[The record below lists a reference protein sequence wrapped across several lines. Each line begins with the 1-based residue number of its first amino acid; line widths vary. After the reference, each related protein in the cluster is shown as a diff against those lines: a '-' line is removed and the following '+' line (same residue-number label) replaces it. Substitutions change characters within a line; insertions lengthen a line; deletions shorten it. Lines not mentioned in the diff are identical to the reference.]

1 MELIWGFLFCH
12 LADITLLHRLFY
24 TFLICWIVH
33 HCLAL
38 VIKCFKTVT
47 IILINMLIAYL
58 FVFNLRLNSAI
69 SEGNAQMISQSI
81 VLILVHTSLIVED
94 SVLSF
99 SFYRFDETL
108 ITALVCT
115 MKASFF

>member
-1 MELIWGFLFCH
+1 
-12 LADITLLHRLFY
+12 
-24 TFLICWIVH
+24 
-33 HCLAL
+33 
-38 VIKCFKTVT
+38 
-47 IILINMLIAYL
+47 MLIAYL

-81 VLILVHTSLIVED
+81 VLILVHTSLMVED

-99 SFYRFDETL
+99 FFYRFDKTL

-115 MKASFF
+115 MKASFFLRKHLCFSHSSANQLCPFLPLDKKQTKRPLANYPH